1 MQWPFK
7 TTISFA
13 GPNGSVVRVHYAVS
27 AMSASEA
34 QIELQQRLLGEEV
47 FGYVVEEAVAATGQ
61 EAFQLKLPENCVQ
74 LLG

>member
-7 TTISFA
+7 TIIKFI
-13 GPNGSVVRVHYAVS
+13 GRDGKVVRVHCAVS

-34 QIELQQRLLGEEV
+34 KVELEQRLLGEEV
-47 FGYVVEEAVAATGQ
+47 FGYVVEEVVPATGQ
-61 EAFQLKLPENCVQ
+61 EAFQLKIPNNCVQ